1 MRNAIRKGVE
11 KMNFGMDKFMP
22 DTLVLAAALTIVTFF
37 VGIFAAD
44 QTPWQMVLHWG
55 EGFWGLL
62 SFSMQ
67 MFLAIAAGYVAAS
80 SPPGRALLQ
89 RVARAPKTPLGAILF
104 SCYFL
109 AIVSWFNWAM
119 GTIIAAFLA
128 REIAANH
135 EKLDFKL
142 LIAVGYCVSLCIGIL
157 GPSTPEFLL
166 SADPT
171 SYMAEYLSEPVPL
184 FDTMFDPGLVASEIL
199 VFFIAIP
206 FLCWLIHPPKDQ
218 VPTVDQAIRDRFRA
232 QDEAVDELRKNRKPK
247 KEMTFAERCD
257 NGRILV
263 YLVVVAVTAYL
274 VYYFYNNGFNLTID
288 ITNILILDIAML
300 LHGTPTNILRA
311 AQEGV
316 RSAFGVA
323 LQFPFYGGIQGI
335 LSSSGMVAIIA
346 EFFASISSVVTF
358 PFVTYFLGAIL
369 NIFIPSSGGIFMV
382 SGPVLAEA
390 AATLGVNHAQWIF
403 AFTWGEGIS
412 NIIQPF
418 WAIPLLGLCNMKMR
432 DIMGYCIMFF
442 IAITIV
448 AMVIWGF
455 AW

>member
-1 MRNAIRKGVE
+1 MHNAFRKMAKGL
-11 KMNFGMDKFMP
+11 NIGLDKIMP
-22 DTLVLAAALTIVTFF
+22 DAFVLALALAVVAYVAGLIMTDSSPLDLAVYF
-37 VGIFAAD
+37 
-44 QTPWQMVLHWG
+44 G
-55 EGFWGLL
+55 EGFWGFL

-67 MFLAIAAGYVAAS
+67 MTMIVTTGYMLATTPAMKKGLKRLCMIPKGPVSGAIFTAIVACLLGFFNWGLGLVAGAFVARNVAMNLRKVDFKMLVSVAYIGGSAAG
-80 SPPGRALLQ
+80 
-89 RVARAPKTPLGAILF
+89 T
-104 SCYFL
+104 C
-109 AIVSWFNWAM
+109 
-119 GTIIAAFLA
+119 
-128 REIAANH
+128 
-135 EKLDFKL
+135 
-142 LIAVGYCVSLCIGIL
+142 GIS
-157 GPSTPEFLL
+157 GSEFLL
-166 SADPT
+166 INTPGWFMEDSVGLIPVGDTIFSVHGILSAVICF
-171 SYMAEYLSEPVPL
+171 LIVVPL
-184 FDTMFDPGLVASEIL
+184 MVWLMHPKEEDLSPLDPSIRNVFDEQDRL
-199 VFFIAIP
+199 
-206 FLCWLIHPPKDQ
+206 DQ
-218 VPTVDQAIRDRFRA
+218 
-232 QDEAVDELRKNRKPK
+232 EALENVKPK

-442 IAITIV
+442 ITITIV